1 MKDLIKIKSNIN
13 KRFEARF
20 SPLTETELPK
30 YLTEMLAIKS
40 SRKPLRLMSDEE
52 DNLLAGMDFQTYYL
66 GRKEIAIDNNDF
78 DAVVEGLYSQ
88 YLYNGDVNNSTQL
101 TITVDTNQLIF
112 RDVATHHVEFIIA
125 LTSVKS
131 VYCSNKK
138 TKFPNAVIVVC
149 CLPSD
154 STATVHVLHCLN
166 QSQANEFYN
175 AINRAFNYH
184 GDASGQSN
192 GRDKAARSTVG
203 KTAAFSKVNSDFE
216 ANAVSGYKVNTSK
229 TAKSQETKTK
239 DDSGNENT
247 GLLGNEKLVPV
258 KHEENQCQVRDIPQ
272 NSRSRAKSVPQTK
285 CAEGRGLLDNIDPDD
300 GFDDE
305 FTDLARNRSLSDNI
319 KARFGR

>member
-1 MKDLIKIKSNIN
+1 M
-13 KRFEARF
+13 
-20 SPLTETELPK
+20 LTTR
-30 YLTEMLAIKS
+30 S
-40 SRKPLRLMSDEE
+40 SKKALRLLSDEE
-52 DNLLAGMDFQTYYL
+52 DNLLAGMDFQIYYL
-66 GRKEIAIDNNDF
+66 GRKEIQIDNNDL

-88 YLYNGDVNNSTQL
+88 YLHNGDINNSSQL

-138 TKFPNAVIVVC
+138 TKFPNAVLVVC
-149 CLPSD
+149 CLPSE

-166 QSQANEFYN
+166 QNRANEFYN
-175 AINRAFNYH
+175 AVNRAFDYH
-184 GDASGQSN
+184 GDTTRESN
-192 GRDKAARSTVG
+192 GKDKASRTTVG
-203 KTAAFSKVNSDFE
+203 KSVAFSKVNKDFE
-216 ANAVSGYKVNTSK
+216 ANAVSGYTVNTSK
-229 TAKSQETKTK
+229 SLKSRETKTK
-239 DDSGNENT
+239 TAGNENT
-247 GLLGNEKLVPV
+247 GLLGKEELFPD
-258 KHEENQCQVRDIPQ
+258 KHEEIQSPVRDIPQ

-305 FTDLARNRSLSDNI
+305 FTDLARNRSLSNNI